1 MTRSYV
7 PVDAGQ
13 EGIFVDRRRGGS
25 RTSTGWSPPLLLLLL
40 GGVFPL
46 IFTELD
52 PRSLFDPPVLL
63 ALLITQWASLRIAG
77 ILVAGKPHI
86 VRATF
91 WIFVYIWFGLAALAQ
106 TVEQRF
112 PIASQTFSEGHQ
124 IEALLAIIVGLAA
137 YEIGVLAYPSV
148 AAPKLVRWSASRQI
162 SIQRVW
168 VIACFGAAGTLFALW
183 SYGLR
188 VLLSS
193 RYTVAEAI
201 YGRPAP
207 GVRLDQGG
215 NKALGLLEVTL
226 VWAPAFLALYLLL
239 VLDKTPET
247 SVRPRSN
254 RFTSS
259 TRARMMLIGLVI
271 ANLLVNN
278 PISSPRYR
286 FGGVALALLAVV
298 WPLFNPRRLRLW
310 ICGLLFGVMVAFP
323 LLEVFRYDTRNTD
336 IAPLKELLLTSPDFG
351 MFQQE
356 LNAQLYVDE
365 QGFTFGKQVL
375 GVVLG
380 YFPRALWPGK
390 PIDTGNV
397 IVRTNAINASA
408 SLWATVFLDGGL
420 LAVAVTFL
428 AYGWL
433 TRIWEEQYLRRWRES
448 SFIAAAIPL
457 YAGFQIILLR
467 GDLQPAV
474 GSLAPLLVM
483 LLFVSRRSG
492 RPLERRA
499 GDSTTPSDSGSAAS
513 HKSAGKPKWV
523 AKRT

>member
-1 MTRSYV
+1 
-7 PVDAGQ
+7 
-13 EGIFVDRRRGGS
+13 
-25 RTSTGWSPPLLLLLL
+25 
-40 GGVFPL
+40 
-46 IFTELD
+46 
-52 PRSLFDPPVLL
+52 
-63 ALLITQWASLRIAG
+63 
-77 ILVAGKPHI
+77 
-86 VRATF
+86 
-91 WIFVYIWFGLAALAQ
+91 VYIWFGLAALAQ

-124 IEALLAIIVGLAA
+124 IEALLVIIVGLAA
-137 YEIGVLAYPSV
+137 YEIGLLAYPSV
-148 AAPKLVRWSASRQI
+148 AAPKLFRWSASRQI
-162 SIQRVW
+162 SLRRVW
-168 VIACFGAAGTLFALW
+168 VIAGLGAAGTLFALW
-183 SYGLR
+183 RYGLR

-193 RYTVAEAI
+193 RYTAAEAV
-201 YGRPAP
+201 YGGPGP

-247 SVRPRSN
+247 SLQPRSN

-259 TRARMMLIGLVI
+259 ARARMMLIGLVI
-271 ANLLVNN
+271 ANLFVNN

-286 FGGVALALLAVV
+286 FGGVALALLAVL
-298 WPLFNPRRLRLW
+298 WPLFNRRRLRLW
-310 ICGLLFGVMVAFP
+310 VCGLLFGVMVAFP

-356 LNAQLYVDE
+356 LNAQVYVDE
-365 QGFTFGKQVL
+365 QGFTLGEQVL

-390 PIDTGNV
+390 PIDTGDL

-408 SLWATVFLDGGL
+408 SLWATVFVDGGF
-420 LAVAVTFL
+420 LAVVATFL

-433 TRIWEEQYLRRWRES
+433 TRICEQQYLWRWQES

-492 RPLERRA
+492 RPLVRCI
-499 GDSTTPSDSGSAAS
+499 
-513 HKSAGKPKWV
+513 
-523 AKRT
+523 